1 MALVGELLDR
11 LNKTAPDTN
20 NSPQLLGEIR
30 EKALLARGNAQMLS
44 KNAAAA
50 RQDFE
55 SARDVAPSDPT
66 PYNSLAELSASENK
80 PDEALANWENAL
92 KVDPINFVA

>member
-11 LNKTAPDTN
+11 LNKTAPDN
-20 NSPQLLGEIR
+20 FNSPQLLAEIR
-30 EKALLARGNAQMLS
+30 EKALIARGNAQMQL
-44 KNAAAA
+44 KNYAAA

-66 PYNSLAELSASENK
+66 PYNSLLHCQQRRISLTTHWQTGRTLSSSTQS
-80 PDEALANWENAL
+80 
-92 KVDPINFVA
+92 IS